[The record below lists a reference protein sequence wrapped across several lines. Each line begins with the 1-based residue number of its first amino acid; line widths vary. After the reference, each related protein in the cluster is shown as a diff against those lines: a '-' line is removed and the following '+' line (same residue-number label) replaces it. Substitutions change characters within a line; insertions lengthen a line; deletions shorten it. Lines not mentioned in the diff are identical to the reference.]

1 MQGPL
6 REQARSHRGAAGLV
20 GWCGGQSSMNLS
32 GPFIKRPVAT
42 MLLSLAIML
51 LGGVSFGLLPV
62 SPLPQMDFPVIVV
75 QASLPGASPEV
86 MASTVATPLER
97 SFGSIAGVNTMSS
110 RSSQGSTRVILQFDL
125 DRDINGAAREVQAAI
140 NASRTLLPSGMR
152 SMPTYK
158 KVNPSQAP
166 IMVLSLTSDVLEK
179 GQLYD
184 LASTILSQSLS
195 QVQGV
200 GEVQIGG
207 SSLPA
212 VRIELEPQSLNQYGV
227 ALDDVRNTIA
237 NANVRRPKGSV
248 EDDQRLWQVQA
259 NDQLEKAKDYESLII
274 HYNGGAALRLKD
286 VAKVSDGVEDRYNS
300 GFFND
305 DAAVLLVINR
315 QAGAN
320 IIETVNEIKAQL
332 PALQA
337 VLPASV
343 KLNLAMDRSPVI
355 KATLHEA
362 EMTLLI
368 AVALVILV
376 VFLFLGNFRA
386 SLIPTLAVPVSL
398 VGTFAVMYLY
408 GFSLNNLS
416 LMALIL
422 ATGLVVDDAIVV
434 LENISRHI
442 DEGVRPMRAA
452 YLGAQEV
459 GFTLLSMNVSLVA
472 VFLSILFMGG
482 IIESLFREFS
492 ITLAAAIVVSLVV
505 SLTLTPMLCARW
517 LKPHTPGQENRLQRW
532 SRRAND
538 WMVGKYA
545 TSLDWV
551 LRHKRLTLLSL
562 FVTIGVNIAL
572 YVVVPKTFMPQQ
584 DTGQLIGFV
593 RGDDG
598 LSFSVMQ
605 PKMEIFRRAVLKD
618 EAVESVAGFIGGNNG
633 TNNAFMLVRL
643 KPIKE
648 RSISAQKVIERLRKE
663 MPKVPGAQL
672 MLMADQD
679 LQFGGGRE
687 QTTSQYSYILQS
699 GDLGALREWY
709 PKVVTALKAL
719 PELTA
724 IDAREGRGARQ
735 VTLIVDRDQAKRLG
749 VDMDMVT
756 AVLNNAYSQRQIS
769 TIYDSLNQYQVV
781 MEVNPKYAQDPITLK
796 QVQVITA
803 DGARI
808 PLSTIAHYENSLE
821 NDRVS
826 HEGQFAS
833 ESIAFDMAEGVTVE
847 QGGAAIERAIAK
859 VGLPEDVI
867 AKMAGT
873 ADAFAA
879 TQKSQPWMILGA
891 LVAVYLVLGVL
902 YESYIHPLT
911 ILSTLPSA
919 GVGALLSIYALGGE
933 FSLISLLGLFLLIGV
948 VKKNAILMI
957 DLALQL
963 ERSQGMAPLE
973 SIRSACLQRLRPIL
987 MTTLAAILGALPL
1000 LMSRAE
1006 GAEMRQPLGLTII
1019 GGLIFSQVLTLYT
1032 TPVVYL
1038 YLDRLR
1044 HRFNKWRG
1052 VRTDAALETPL

>member
-1 MQGPL
+1 
-6 REQARSHRGAAGLV
+6 
-20 GWCGGQSSMNLS
+20 MNLS

-97 SFGSIAGVNTMSS
+97 SFGTIAGVNTMSS

-125 DRDINGAAREVQAAI
+125 DHDINGAAREVQAAI
-140 NASRTLLPSGMR
+140 NASRNLLPSGMR

-212 VRIELEPQSLNQYGV
+212 VRIELEPQALNQYGV

-248 EDDQRLWQVQA
+248 EDGERLWQVQA

-368 AVALVILV
+368 AVTLVILV

-442 DEGVRPMRAA
+442 DEGVPPMKAA

-492 ITLAAAIVVSLVV
+492 ITLAASIVVSLVV

-532 SRRAND
+532 SQRANE

-551 LRHKRLTLLSL
+551 LRHRRLTLLSL

-572 YVVVPKTFMPQQ
+572 YVVVPKTFLPQQ

-605 PKMEIFRRAVLKD
+605 PKMETFRRAVLKD
-618 EAVESVAGFIGGNNG
+618 DAVESVAGFIGGSNG

-648 RSISAQKVIERLRKE
+648 RNISAQKVIERLRKE

-687 QTTSQYSYILQS
+687 QTSSQYSYILQS

-724 IDAREGRGARQ
+724 IDAREGRGAQQ

-756 AVLNNAYSQRQIS
+756 SVLNNAYSQRQIS

-808 PLSTIAHYENSLE
+808 PLSTIAHYERSLE

-833 ESIAFDMAEGVTVE
+833 ESLSFDMAEGVTVE
-847 QGGAAIERAIAK
+847 QGAAAIERAIATL
-859 VGLPEDVI
+859 GLPEDVI

-891 LVAVYLVLGVL
+891 LLAVYLVLGVL

-963 ERSQGMAPLE
+963 ERHQGLAPLE

-987 MTTLAAILGALPL
+987 MTTLAAILGAVPL
-1000 LMSRAE
+1000 LLSRAE

-1038 YLDRLR
+1038 YLDKLR

>member
-1 MQGPL
+1 
-6 REQARSHRGAAGLV
+6 
-20 GWCGGQSSMNLS
+20 MNLS
-32 GPFIKRPVAT
+32 GPFIRRPVAT

-62 SPLPQMDFPVIVV
+62 APLPNMDFPVIVV
-75 QASLPGASPEV
+75 SASLPGASPEI
-86 MASTVATPLER
+86 MASSVATPLER
-97 SFGSIAGVNTMSS
+97 SLGSIAGVNTMSS

-140 NASRTLLPSGMR
+140 NASRNLLPSGMR

-166 IMVLSLTSDVLEK
+166 IMVLSLTSDVLQK

-195 QVQGV
+195 QVTGV

-212 VRIELEPQSLNQYGV
+212 VRIELEPQLLDQYGV
-227 ALDDVRNTIA
+227 SLDDVRTTITG
-237 NANVRRPKGSV
+237 ANVRRPKGSV
-248 EDDQRLWQVQA
+248 ENAQYNWQVQA
-259 NDQLEKAKDYESLII
+259 NDQLEKAADYRSLII
-274 HYNGGAALRLKD
+274 RYQDGAALRLKD
-286 VAKVSDGVEDRYNS
+286 VAKVSDAVENRYNS

-305 DAAVLLVINR
+305 REAVLLVINR

-320 IIETVNEIKAQL
+320 IIETVAQIKAQL

-343 KLNLAMDRSPVI
+343 KLELALDRSPVI

-368 AVALVILV
+368 AVALVIMV
-376 VFLFLGNFRA
+376 VYLFLGNFRA

-398 VGTFAVMYLY
+398 VGTFAFMYLY

-442 DEGVRPMRAA
+442 DNGMPPMEAS
-452 YLGAQEV
+452 YLGAKEV
-459 GFTLLSMNVSLVA
+459 GFTLMAMNISLVA
-472 VFLSILFMGG
+472 VFISILFMGG
-482 IIESLFREFS
+482 LVESLFREFS
-492 ITLAAAIVVSLVV
+492 ITLSASIIVSLVV

-517 LKPHTPGQENRLQRW
+517 LKPHVPGSENRLQRW
-532 SRRAND
+532 SNRVND
-538 WMVGKYA
+538 RMVAGYDR
-545 TSLDWV
+545 SLGWV
-551 LRHKRLTLLSL
+551 MRHWRLTLLSL
-562 FVTIGVNIAL
+562 LVTVVVNVAL
-572 YVVVPKTFMPQQ
+572 YVVVPKTFLPTQ
-584 DTGQLIGFV
+584 DTGQLVGFV

-605 PKMEIFRRAVLKD
+605 PKMEIFRRAILAD
-618 EAVESVAGFIGGNNG
+618 PAVDTVAGFIGGTNG

-643 KPIKE
+643 KPIEE
-648 RSISAQKVIERLRKE
+648 RKLSAEQVVERLRKE
-663 MPKVPGAQL
+663 MPKVPGGRVFL
-672 MLMADQD
+672 TPDQD
-679 LQFGGGRE
+679 LQLGGGRE
-687 QTTSQYSYILQS
+687 QTTSAYQYILQS
-699 GDLGALREWY
+699 GDLAALRLWY
-709 PKVVTALKAL
+709 PKVVAALKAL

-724 IDAREGRGARQ
+724 IDAREGRGAQQ
-735 VTLIVDRDQAKRLG
+735 VTLQVNRDTAKRLG
-749 VDMDMVT
+749 IDMDMVT
-756 AVLNNAYSQRQIS
+756 AVLNNAYSQRQVS
-769 TIYDSLNQYQVV
+769 TIYDSLNQYKVV
-781 MEVNPKYAQDPITLK
+781 MEVNPKFAQDPVTLE
-796 QVQVITA
+796 QVQVITK
-803 DGARI
+803 DGNRV
-808 PLSTIAHYENSLE
+808 PLSSIAHYERTLADDS
-821 NDRVS
+821 VS
-826 HEGQFAS
+826 HDGQFAS
-833 ESIAFDMAEGVTVE
+833 ENISFDVAEGVSIDQATI
-847 QGGAAIERAIAK
+847 AIERAVAE
-859 VGLPEDVI
+859 VGLPSEVI

-891 LVAVYLVLGVL
+891 LLAVYLVLGVL

-919 GVGALLSIYALGGE
+919 GVGALLSIYAIGSQ

-948 VKKNAILMI
+948 VKKNAIMMI

-963 ERSQGMAPLE
+963 ERDSGMSPEE
-973 SIRSACLQRLRPIL
+973 SIRVACLQRLRPIL
-987 MTTLAAILGALPL
+987 MTTMAAILGALPL
-1000 LMSRAE
+1000 LLSSAA
-1006 GAEMRQPLGLTII
+1006 GAEMRRPLGLTII

>member
-1 MQGPL
+1 
-6 REQARSHRGAAGLV
+6 
-20 GWCGGQSSMNLS
+20 MNLS

-42 MLLSLAIML
+42 MLLSFAIML
-51 LGGVSFGLLPV
+51 LGGVCFGLLPV

-75 QASLPGASPEV
+75 QANLPGASPEV

-97 SFGSIAGVNTMSS
+97 SFGAIAGVNTMSS

-140 NASRTLLPSGMR
+140 NASRNLLPSGMR

-166 IMVLSLTSDVLEK
+166 VMVLSLTSDVLEK

-195 QVQGV
+195 QVSGV

-212 VRIELEPQSLNQYGV
+212 VRVELEPQLLNQYGV
-227 ALDDVRNTIA
+227 ALDDVRKAIA
-237 NANVRRPKGSV
+237 NSNVRRPKGSV
-248 EDDQRLWQVQA
+248 EDDRRMWQVQA
-259 NDQLEKAKDYESLII
+259 NDQLEKAKDYETLII
-274 HYNGGAALRLKD
+274 RYQDGSVLRLKD
-286 VAKVSDGVEDRYNS
+286 VAKVTDSVEDRYNS
-300 GFFND
+300 GFFNN

-368 AVALVILV
+368 AVALVVLV
-376 VFLFLGNFRA
+376 VFLFLGNVRA

-442 DEGVRPMRAA
+442 DEGVPPMKAA
-452 YLGAQEV
+452 YRGAKEV
-459 GFTLLSMNVSLVA
+459 GFTLLSMNASLVA

-492 ITLAAAIVVSLVV
+492 ITLAAAIVVSLLV
-505 SLTLTPMLCARW
+505 SLTLTPMLCSRW
-517 LKPHTPGQENRLQRW
+517 LKPHVSGQENRLQRE
-532 SRRAND
+532 SRRLND
-538 WMVGKYA
+538 WMVRGYA

-551 LRHKRLTLLSL
+551 LRHRRLTLLSL
-562 FVTIGVNIAL
+562 LVTIGVNVAL

-598 LSFSVMQ
+598 LSFNVMQ
-605 PKMEIFRRAVLKD
+605 PKMEIFRRAVLKED
-618 EAVESVAGFIGGNNG
+618 AVQSVAGFIGGNNG

-699 GDLGALREWY
+699 ADLASLRQWY
-709 PKVVTALKAL
+709 PKLVAAFRTL

-724 IDAREGRGARQ
+724 IDARDGGGAQQ
-735 VTLIVDRDQAKRLG
+735 VTLVVDRDQAKRLG
-749 VDMDMVT
+749 IDMNMVT

-781 MEVNPKYAQDPITLK
+781 MEVNPKYARDPNTLE

-803 DGARI
+803 DGARV
-808 PLSTIAHYENSLE
+808 PLSAIAHYENSLE
-821 NDRVS
+821 DDRVS

-833 ESIAFDMAEGVTVE
+833 ESISFDMAEGVTVE
-847 QGGAAIERAIAK
+847 QGTAAIERAIARL
-859 VGLPEDVI
+859 GMPEDVI
-867 AKMAGT
+867 VKVAGT

-879 TQKSQPWMILGA
+879 TQKSQPFMILGA
-891 LVAVYLVLGVL
+891 LLAVYLVLGVL

-919 GVGALLSIYALGGE
+919 GVGALLSIYVLGGE

-963 ERSQGMAPLE
+963 ERGGQAPLE
-973 SIRSACLQRLRPIL
+973 SIRSACLLRLRPIL
-987 MTTLAAILGALPL
+987 MTTLAAILGAVPL
-1000 LMSRAE
+1000 LIGGAE
-1006 GAEMRQPLGLTII
+1006 GSEMRQPLGLTII
-1019 GGLIFSQVLTLYT
+1019 GGLVFSQVLTLYT

-1038 YLDRLR
+1038 YLDKLR
-1044 HRFNKWRG
+1044 HRFNRWRG

>member
-1 MQGPL
+1 
-6 REQARSHRGAAGLV
+6 
-20 GWCGGQSSMNLS
+20 MNLS

-97 SFGSIAGVNTMSS
+97 SFGAIAGVNTMSS

-140 NASRTLLPSGMR
+140 NASRNLLPSGMR

-212 VRIELEPQSLNQYGV
+212 VRIELEPQALNQYGV
-227 ALDDVRNTIA
+227 ALDDVRKTIA
-237 NANVRRPKGSV
+237 DANVRRPKGSV
-248 EDDQRLWQVQA
+248 EDDQRLWQIQA

-274 HYNGGAALRLKD
+274 HYADGAALRLKD

-442 DEGVRPMRAA
+442 DEGVKPMKAA

-532 SRRAND
+532 SRRTND

-545 TSLDWV
+545 SSLDWV
-551 LRHKRLTLLSL
+551 LRHRRLTLLSL
-562 FVTIGVNIAL
+562 LITVGVNVAL

-598 LSFSVMQ
+598 LSFNVMQ

-618 EAVESVAGFIGGNNG
+618 EAVESVAGFIGGTNG

-648 RSISAQKVIERLRKE
+648 RNLSAQKVIERMRKE

-687 QTTSQYSYILQS
+687 QTSSQYSYILQS
-699 GDLGALREWY
+699 GDLAELRKWY
-709 PKVVTALKAL
+709 PKVVAALRAL

-724 IDAREGRGARQ
+724 IDAREGAGAQQ

-756 AVLNNAYSQRQIS
+756 SVLNNAYSQRQIS

-803 DGARI
+803 DGARV
-808 PLSTIAHYENSLE
+808 PLSTFAHYENSLE
-821 NDRVS
+821 DDRVS

-833 ESIAFDMAEGVTVE
+833 EDISFDMAEGVTVE
-847 QGGAAIERAIAK
+847 QGSAAIERAIAK
-859 VGLPEDVI
+859 VGLPEGVI

-879 TQKSQPWMILGA
+879 TQKSQPFMILGA
-891 LVAVYLVLGVL
+891 LLAVYLVLGVL

-963 ERSQGMAPLE
+963 ERHQGLTPLE

-1000 LMSRAE
+1000 LLSRAE

-1038 YLDRLR
+1038 YLDKLR

>member
-1 MQGPL
+1 
-6 REQARSHRGAAGLV
+6 
-20 GWCGGQSSMNLS
+20 MNLS
-32 GPFIKRPVAT
+32 APFISRPVAT
-42 MLLSLAIML
+42 VLLSLAIML
-51 LGGVSFGLLPV
+51 LGAVSFRLLPV
-62 SPLPQMDFPVIVV
+62 APLPNMDFPVIVV
-75 QASLPGASPEV
+75 SASLPGASPEI
-86 MASTVATPLER
+86 MASSVATPLER
-97 SFGSIAGVNTMSS
+97 SLGSIAGINTMSS
-110 RSSQGSTRVILQFDL
+110 SSSQGTTRVILQFDL

-140 NASRTLLPSGMR
+140 NASRNLLPSGMR

-166 IMVLSLTSDVLEK
+166 IMVLTLTSDVLEK

-195 QVQGV
+195 QVTGV

-212 VRIELEPQSLNQYGV
+212 VRIELEPNMLDQYGV
-227 ALDDVRNTIA
+227 SLDEVRTTITGS
-237 NANVRRPKGSV
+237 NVRRPKGFV
-248 EDDQRLWQVQA
+248 EDSQHNWQVQA
-259 NDQLEKAKDYESLII
+259 NDQLEKAKDYAPLII
-274 HYNGGAALRLKD
+274 RYQDGAALRLKD
-286 VAKVSDGVEDRYNS
+286 VAKVSDAVENRYNS

-305 DAAVLLVINR
+305 QLAVLLVINR

-320 IIETVNEIKAQL
+320 IIETVAQIKEQL

-343 KLNLAMDRSPVI
+343 KLNIAMDRSPVI

-368 AVALVILV
+368 AVVLVILV
-376 VFLFLGNFRA
+376 VFLFLGSLRA

-398 VGTFAVMYLY
+398 VGTFAIMYLC

-442 DEGVRPMRAA
+442 DEGVPPMKAA
-452 YLGAQEV
+452 YLGSKEV

-472 VFLSILFMGG
+472 VFISILFMGG
-482 IIESLFREFS
+482 LVESLFREFS
-492 ITLAAAIVVSLVV
+492 ITLSVAIIVSLLV

-517 LKPHTPGQENRLQRW
+517 LKPQEQEKSAFQRW
-532 SRRAND
+532 SQRVND
-538 WMVGKYA
+538 RMVVGYDR
-545 TSLDWV
+545 SLGWV
-551 LRHKRLTLLSL
+551 LRHPRLTLLSL
-562 FVTIGVNIAL
+562 LITIVVNVAL
-572 YVVVPKTFMPQQ
+572 YVVVPKTFLPQQ
-584 DTGQLIGFV
+584 DTGQLMGFI

-598 LSFSVMQ
+598 LSFTVMQ
-605 PKMEIFRRAVLKD
+605 PKMEIFRRAVLAD
-618 EAVESVAGFIGGNNG
+618 PAVQSVAGFIGGSGG
-633 TNNAFMLVRL
+633 TNNAFMIVRL
-643 KPIKE
+643 KPVSE
-648 RSISAQKVIERLRKE
+648 RKLSATQVVERLRKNL
-663 MPKVPGAQL
+663 PHVPGGRLFLAP
-672 MLMADQD
+672 DQD
-679 LQFGGGRE
+679 LQLGGGRE
-687 QTTSQYSYILQS
+687 QASSQYQYILQS
-699 GDLGALREWY
+699 GDLPSLREWY
-709 PKVVTALKAL
+709 PKVVAALKAL

-724 IDAREGRGARQ
+724 IDAREGRGAQQ
-735 VTLIVDRDQAKRLG
+735 VTLVVNRDAAKRLG
-749 VDMDMVT
+749 IDMNMVT
-756 AVLNNAYSQRQIS
+756 TVLNNAYSQRQVS
-769 TIYDSLNQYQVV
+769 TIYDTLNQYQVV
-781 MEVNPKYAQDPITLK
+781 MEVNPRYAQDPVTLQ

-803 DGARI
+803 DGQRV
-808 PLSTIAHYENSLE
+808 PLSSIAHYERSLA

-833 ESIAFDMAEGVTVE
+833 ESISFDLAEGVSLDTATV
-847 QGGAAIERAIAK
+847 AIERAIAR
-859 VGLPEDVI
+859 VGLPSEVI
-867 AKMAGT
+867 SKMAGA

-879 TQKSQPWMILGA
+879 TQKGQPLMILGA
-891 LVAVYLVLGVL
+891 LLAVYLVLGIL

-919 GVGALLSIYALGGE
+919 GVGALLSIYVLGGE

-948 VKKNAILMI
+948 VKKNAIMMI
-957 DLALQL
+957 DLALHL
-963 ERSQGMAPLE
+963 ERESGMTPQE

-987 MTTLAAILGALPL
+987 MTTIAAILGALPL
-1000 LMSRAE
+1000 LLSNAE
-1006 GAEMRQPLGLTII
+1006 GAEMRRPLGLTII
-1019 GGLIFSQVLTLYT
+1019 GGLVFSQILTLYT

-1044 HRFNKWRG
+1044 HRFNRWRG

>member
-1 MQGPL
+1 
-6 REQARSHRGAAGLV
+6 
-20 GWCGGQSSMNLS
+20 MNLS

-97 SFGSIAGVNTMSS
+97 SFGAIAGVNTMSS

-140 NASRTLLPSGMR
+140 NASRNLLPSGMR

-212 VRIELEPQSLNQYGV
+212 VRIELEPQALNQYGV

-248 EDDQRLWQVQA
+248 EDGQRLWQVQA

-442 DEGVRPMRAA
+442 DEGVPPMKAA

-492 ITLAAAIVVSLVV
+492 ITLAASIVVSLVV

-532 SRRAND
+532 SQCANE

-551 LRHKRLTLLSL
+551 LRHRRLTLLSL
-562 FVTIGVNIAL
+562 IVTVGVNIAL
-572 YVVVPKTFMPQQ
+572 YVVVPKTFLPQQ

-618 EAVESVAGFIGGNNG
+618 EAVESVAGFIGGTNG

-648 RSISAQKVIERLRKE
+648 RALSAQKVIERLRKE

-687 QTTSQYSYILQS
+687 QTSSQYSYILQS
-699 GDLGALREWY
+699 ADLGELRQWY

-724 IDAREGRGARQ
+724 IDAREGRGAQQ

-821 NDRVS
+821 DDRVS

-833 ESIAFDMAEGVTVE
+833 ESISFDMAEGVTVE
-847 QGGAAIERAIAK
+847 QGSAAIERAIAK
-859 VGLPEDVI
+859 LGMPEDVI
-867 AKMAGT
+867 VKMAGT

-963 ERSQGMAPLE
+963 ERQKGLEPLE

-1000 LMSRAE
+1000 LLSRAE

-1038 YLDRLR
+1038 YLDKLR

>member
-1 MQGPL
+1 
-6 REQARSHRGAAGLV
+6 
-20 GWCGGQSSMNLS
+20 MNLS
-32 GPFIKRPVAT
+32 GPFIRRPVAT

-62 SPLPQMDFPVIVV
+62 SPLPQIDFPVIVV
-75 QASLPGASPEV
+75 SASLPGASPEV

-110 RSSQGSTRVILQFDL
+110 RSSQGSTRVILQFDQ

-140 NASRTLLPSGMR
+140 NASRNLLPSGMK

-166 IMVLSLTSDVLEK
+166 IMVLALTSEVLSK
-179 GQLYD
+179 GELYD

-195 QVQGV
+195 QVPGV

-212 VRIELEPQSLNQYGV
+212 VRIELEPQLLNQYGV
-227 ALDDVRNTIA
+227 SLDEVRSTIA
-237 NANVRRPKGSV
+237 SANVRRPKGAVSDG
-248 EDDQRLWQVQA
+248 ERNWQIQA

-274 HYNGGAALRLKD
+274 RYQDGAALRLNH
-286 VAKVSDGVEDRYNS
+286 VAKVQDSVEDRYNS
-300 GFFND
+300 GFFNN
-305 DAAVLLVINR
+305 DAAVLLVVNR

-320 IIETVNEIKAQL
+320 IIETVNAIKAQL

-337 VLPASV
+337 VLPANV
-343 KLNLAMDRSPVI
+343 KLEVAMDRSPVI

-368 AVALVILV
+368 AVVLVIIV

-398 VGTFAVMYLY
+398 IGTFAIMYLY

-442 DEGVRPMRAA
+442 DAGIAPMKAA
-452 YLGAQEV
+452 MLGAKEV

-482 IIESLFREFS
+482 IVESLFREFS
-492 ITLAAAIVVSLVV
+492 ITLAASIVVSLVV

-517 LKPHTPGQENRLQRW
+517 LKPHVPGSENAMQRW
-532 SRRAND
+532 SIRLNER
-538 WMVGKYA
+538 MMRGYA
-545 TSLDWV
+545 RSLDWV
-551 LRHKRLTLLSL
+551 LRHKRLTLFSL
-562 FVTIGVNIAL
+562 LVTIGVNVAL
-572 YVVVPKTFMPQQ
+572 YVIVPKTFMPQQ

-605 PKMEIFRRAVLKD
+605 PKMEIFRKAVLAD
-618 EAVESVAGFIGGNNG
+618 PAVESVAGFIGGNGG
-633 TNNAFMLVRL
+633 TNNALMIVRL
-643 KPIKE
+643 KPVSE
-648 RSISAQKVIERLRKE
+648 RKISAQKVIERMRNTL
-663 MPKVPGAQL
+663 PKVPGGRL

-687 QTTSQYSYILQS
+687 QTSSQYSYILQS
-699 GDLGALREWY
+699 GDLNELRTWY
-709 PKVVTALKAL
+709 PKVVAALKAL

-724 IDAREGRGARQ
+724 IDAREGRGAQQ
-735 VTLIVDRDQAKRLG
+735 VTLVVDRDQAKRLG
-749 VDMDMVT
+749 IDMNMVT

-781 MEVNPKYAQDPITLK
+781 MEVNPKYAQDPETLN

-803 DGARI
+803 DGQRV
-808 PLSTIAHYENSLE
+808 PLSTIAHYENSLQD
-821 NDRVS
+821 DRVE

-833 ESIAFDMAEGVTVE
+833 ETISFDMAPGVSLE
-847 QGGAAIERAIAK
+847 QGTAAIERAIAK
-859 VGLPEDVI
+859 LGLPEDVI

-873 ADAFAA
+873 GDAFAA
-879 TQKSQPWMILGA
+879 TQKSQPFMILGA
-891 LVAVYLVLGVL
+891 LVAVYLVLGIL

-919 GVGALLSIYALGGE
+919 GVGALLSIYLTGGE

-963 ERSQGMAPLE
+963 ERHGGLSPEQ

-987 MTTLAAILGALPL
+987 MTTLAAILGAVPL
-1000 LMSRAE
+1000 LLSTAE

-1019 GGLIFSQVLTLYT
+1019 GGLIFSQILTLYT

-1038 YLDRLR
+1038 YLDRAR

-1052 VRTDAALETPL
+1052 VRTDAALETAL

>member
-1 MQGPL
+1 
-6 REQARSHRGAAGLV
+6 
-20 GWCGGQSSMNLS
+20 MNLS

-97 SFGSIAGVNTMSS
+97 SFGAIAGVNTMSS

-140 NASRTLLPSGMR
+140 NASRNLLPSGMR

-212 VRIELEPQSLNQYGV
+212 VRIELEPQALNQYGV

-248 EDDQRLWQVQA
+248 EDGERLWQVQA

-368 AVALVILV
+368 AVTLVILV

-442 DEGVRPMRAA
+442 DEGVPPMKAA

-492 ITLAAAIVVSLVV
+492 ITLAASIVVSLVV

-532 SRRAND
+532 SQRANE

-551 LRHKRLTLLSL
+551 LRHRRLTLLSL
-562 FVTIGVNIAL
+562 LVTIGVNIAL
-572 YVVVPKTFMPQQ
+572 YVVVPKTFLPQQ

-598 LSFSVMQ
+598 LSFNVMQ
-605 PKMEIFRRAVLKD
+605 PKMETFRRAVLKD
-618 EAVESVAGFIGGNNG
+618 DAVESVAGFIGGTNG
-633 TNNAFMLVRL
+633 TNNAVMIVRL

-687 QTTSQYSYILQS
+687 QTSSQYSYILQS

-749 VDMDMVT
+749 VDMSMVT

-781 MEVNPKYAQDPITLK
+781 MEVDPKYAQDPVTLK

-821 NDRVS
+821 DDRVS

-833 ESIAFDMAEGVTVE
+833 ESLSFDMAEGVTVE
-847 QGGAAIERAIAK
+847 QGTAAIERAIAK

-963 ERSQGMAPLE
+963 ERHQGLAPLE

-987 MTTLAAILGALPL
+987 MTTLAAILGAVPL
-1000 LMSRAE
+1000 LLSRAE

-1038 YLDRLR
+1038 YLDKLR

>member
-1 MQGPL
+1 
-6 REQARSHRGAAGLV
+6 
-20 GWCGGQSSMNLS
+20 MNLS

-62 SPLPQMDFPVIVV
+62 APLPQMDFPVIVV
-75 QASLPGASPEV
+75 QASLAGASPEV

-110 RSSQGSTRVILQFDL
+110 RSSQGSTRVILQFDM

-140 NASRTLLPSGMR
+140 NASRNLLPSGMR

-212 VRIELEPQSLNQYGV
+212 VRIELEPQALNQYGV

-274 HYNGGAALRLKD
+274 HYNNGAALRLKD

-300 GFFND
+300 GFFNN

-376 VFLFLGNFRA
+376 VYLFLGNFRA

-442 DEGVRPMRAA
+442 DEGVPPMKAA

-492 ITLAAAIVVSLVV
+492 ITLAASIVVSLIV

-532 SRRAND
+532 SQRVNEWLVA
-538 WMVGKYA
+538 KYA

-551 LRHKRLTLLSL
+551 LRHRRLTLLSL
-562 FVTIGVNIAL
+562 LITVGVNVAL

-605 PKMEIFRRAVLKD
+605 PKMETFRRAVLKD
-618 EAVESVAGFIGGNNG
+618 DAVQSVAGFIGGTNG

-648 RSISAQKVIERLRKE
+648 RNISAQKVIERLRKE
-663 MPKVPGAQL
+663 MPKVAGAQL

-687 QTTSQYSYILQS
+687 QTTSQYSYIIQS
-699 GDLGALREWY
+699 ADLGSLREWY
-709 PKVVTALKAL
+709 PKVVTALRGL
-719 PELTA
+719 PQLTA
-724 IDAREGRGARQ
+724 IDAREGRGAQQ

-756 AVLNNAYSQRQIS
+756 AVLNNAYAQRQIS

-781 MEVNPKYAQDPITLK
+781 MEVNPIYAQDPITLK
-796 QVQVITA
+796 QVQVITST
-803 DGARI
+803 GARI

-821 NDRVS
+821 DDRVS

-833 ESIAFDMAEGVTVE
+833 ESISFDMAEGVTVE
-847 QGGAAIERAIAK
+847 QGTAAIERAIAK
-859 VGLPEDVI
+859 LGMPEDVI
-867 AKMAGT
+867 VKMAGT

-879 TQKSQPWMILGA
+879 TQKTQPFMILGA

-963 ERSQGMAPLE
+963 ERHQGMSPLD

-1000 LMSRAE
+1000 LLSRAE

-1038 YLDRLR
+1038 YLDKLR
-1044 HRFNKWRG
+1044 HGFNKWRG

>member
-1 MQGPL
+1 
-6 REQARSHRGAAGLV
+6 
-20 GWCGGQSSMNLS
+20 MNLS

-97 SFGSIAGVNTMSS
+97 SFGAIAGVNTMSS

-140 NASRTLLPSGMR
+140 NASRNLLPSGMR

-212 VRIELEPQSLNQYGV
+212 VRIELEPQALNQYGV

-274 HYNGGAALRLKD
+274 HYADGAALRLKD

-300 GFFND
+300 GFFNND
-305 DAAVLLVINR
+305 SAVLLVINR

-442 DEGVRPMRAA
+442 DAGVRPMKAA

-459 GFTLLSMNVSLVA
+459 GFTLLSMNASLVA

-492 ITLAAAIVVSLVV
+492 ITLAASILVSLVV

-532 SRRAND
+532 SQRANE

-551 LRHKRLTLLSL
+551 LRHRRLTLFSL

-572 YVVVPKTFMPQQ
+572 YIVVPKVFLPQQ

-605 PKMEIFRRAVLKD
+605 PKMEAFRRAVLKD
-618 EAVESVAGFIGGNNG
+618 DAVESVAGFIGGSNG

-648 RSISAQKVIERLRKE
+648 RNLSAQKVIERLRKE
-663 MPKVPGAQL
+663 MPKVAGAQL

-687 QTTSQYSYILQS
+687 QTSSQYSYILQS

-724 IDAREGRGARQ
+724 IDAREGRGAQQ

-756 AVLNNAYSQRQIS
+756 AVLNNAYAQRQIS

-808 PLSTIAHYENSLE
+808 PLSTIAHYENSLAD
-821 NDRVS
+821 DRVS

-847 QGGAAIERAIAK
+847 QGSAAIERAIAS
-859 VGLPEDVI
+859 VGLPEEVI

-963 ERSQGMAPLE
+963 ERHQGMAPLE
-973 SIRSACLQRLRPIL
+973 SIRNACLQRLRPIL

-1000 LMSRAE
+1000 LLSRAE

-1038 YLDRLR
+1038 YLDKLR
-1044 HRFNKWRG
+1044 HRFNHWRG
-1052 VRTDAALETPL
+1052 VRTDVALETPL

>member
-1 MQGPL
+1 
-6 REQARSHRGAAGLV
+6 
-20 GWCGGQSSMNLS
+20 MNLS

-97 SFGSIAGVNTMSS
+97 SFGAIAGVNTMSS

-140 NASRTLLPSGMR
+140 NASRNLLPSGMR

-212 VRIELEPQSLNQYGV
+212 VRIELEPQALNQYGV

-248 EDDQRLWQVQA
+248 EDGERLWQVQA

-274 HYNGGAALRLKD
+274 HYADGAALRLKD

-300 GFFND
+300 GFFNN

-376 VFLFLGNFRA
+376 VYLFLGNFRA

-442 DEGVRPMRAA
+442 DQGVPPMKAA
-452 YLGAQEV
+452 YLGAEEV

-482 IIESLFREFS
+482 IVESLFREFS
-492 ITLAAAIVVSLVV
+492 ITLAASIIVSLVV

-517 LKPHTPGQENRLQRW
+517 LKPHSPGQENRLQRW
-532 SRRAND
+532 SQRTND

-551 LRHKRLTLLSL
+551 LRHRRLTLLSL
-562 FVTIGVNIAL
+562 IVTIGVNIAL

-598 LSFSVMQ
+598 LSFTVMQ
-605 PKMEIFRRAVLKD
+605 PKMEIFRREVLKNP
-618 EAVESVAGFIGGNNG
+618 AVESVAGFIGGNNG

-648 RSISAQKVIERLRKE
+648 RGVNAQKVIEQLRKE

-699 GDLGALREWY
+699 GDLSLLRAWY

-724 IDAREGRGARQ
+724 IDAREGSGAQQ

-749 VDMDMVT
+749 VDMNMVT
-756 AVLNNAYSQRQIS
+756 SVLNNAYSQRQIS

-781 MEVNPKYAQDPITLK
+781 MEVNPKYAQDPITLN
-796 QVQVITA
+796 QVKVITA

-808 PLSTIAHYENSLE
+808 PLSTIAHYENSLAE
-821 NDRVS
+821 DRVS

-833 ESIAFDMAEGVTVE
+833 EDISFDMAEGVTVE
-847 QGGAAIERAIAK
+847 QGTAAIERAIAR
-859 VGLPEDVI
+859 VGLPEGVI
-867 AKMAGT
+867 AKMSGT

-919 GVGALLSIYALGGE
+919 GVGALLSIYVLGGE

-963 ERSQGMAPLE
+963 ERHQGLAPLE

-1000 LMSRAE
+1000 LLGRAE

-1038 YLDRLR
+1038 YLDKLR
-1044 HRFNKWRG
+1044 HRFNHWRG

>member
-1 MQGPL
+1 
-6 REQARSHRGAAGLV
+6 
-20 GWCGGQSSMNLS
+20 MNLS

-62 SPLPQMDFPVIVV
+62 SPLPQIDFPVIVV
-75 QASLPGASPEV
+75 SASLPGASPEV
-86 MASTVATPLER
+86 MASSVATPLER
-97 SFGSIAGVNTMSS
+97 SFGAISGVNTMSS
-110 RSSQGSTRVILQFDL
+110 RSSQGSTRVILQFDQN
-125 DRDINGAAREVQAAI
+125 RDINGAAREVQAAI
-140 NASRTLLPSGMR
+140 NASRNLLPSGMR

-166 IMVLSLTSDVLEK
+166 IMVLSLTSDVLAK
-179 GQLYD
+179 GELYD

-195 QVQGV
+195 QVPGV

-212 VRIELEPQSLNQYGV
+212 VRIELEPQLLNQYGV
-227 ALDDVRNTIA
+227 ALDDVRDTIA
-237 NANVRRPKGSV
+237 NANVRRPKGAVS
-248 EDDQRLWQVQA
+248 DDERNWQIQA
-259 NDQLEKAKDYESLII
+259 NDQLEKAKDYEPLII
-274 HYNGGAALRLKD
+274 RYQDGAALRLSN
-286 VAKVSDGVEDRYNS
+286 VAKVTDSVEDRYNS
-300 GFFND
+300 GFFNN

-320 IIETVNEIKAQL
+320 IIETVNTIKAQL
-332 PALQA
+332 PALEA

-343 KLNLAMDRSPVI
+343 KLNVAMDRSPVI

-368 AVALVILV
+368 AVALVIVV
-376 VFLFLGNFRA
+376 VFLFLGNWRA

-398 VGTFAVMYLY
+398 VGTFAIMYLY

-442 DEGVRPMRAA
+442 DAGISPLKAA
-452 YLGAQEV
+452 YLGSKEV

-517 LKPHTPGQENRLQRW
+517 LKPHVPGTENAMQRW
-532 SRRAND
+532 SNRIND
-538 WMVGKYA
+538 RMVLGYA
-545 TSLDWV
+545 RSLDWV
-551 LRHKRLTLLSL
+551 LRHKRLTLFSL
-562 FVTIGVNIAL
+562 LLTIGVNVAL

-605 PKMEIFRRAVLKD
+605 PKMEIFRKAVMAD
-618 EAVESVAGFIGGNNG
+618 PAVESVAGFIGGGSG
-633 TNNAFMLVRL
+633 TNNALMLVRL
-643 KPIKE
+643 KPITE
-648 RSISAQKVIERLRKE
+648 RKISAQKVIERLRDN
-663 MPKVPGAQL
+663 MPKVPGGRL

-687 QTTSQYSYILQS
+687 QTSSQYSYILQS
-699 GDLGALREWY
+699 GDLDALRKWY
-709 PKVVTALKAL
+709 PKVVAAFKSL
-719 PELTA
+719 PQLTA
-724 IDAREGRGARQ
+724 IDAREGRGAQQ
-735 VTLIVDRDQAKRLG
+735 VTLVVDRDQAKRLG
-749 VDMDMVT
+749 VDMNMVT
-756 AVLNNAYSQRQIS
+756 TVLNNAYSQRQIS

-781 MEVNPKYAQDPITLK
+781 MEINPKYAQDPQTLD
-796 QVQVITA
+796 QVKIITA

-808 PLSTIAHYENSLE
+808 PLSAIAHYENSLQA
-821 NDRVS
+821 DRVE

-833 ESIAFDMAEGVTVE
+833 QSISFDMAPGVSLE
-847 QGGAAIERAIAK
+847 QGTAAIEREIAK
-859 VGLPEDVI
+859 LGLPEEVI
-867 AKMAGT
+867 VKMAGT
-873 ADAFAA
+873 GDAFAS
-879 TQKSQPWMILGA
+879 TQKNQPFMILGA
-891 LVAVYLVLGVL
+891 LVAVYLVLGIL

-919 GVGALLSIYALGGE
+919 GVGALLSIYLTGGE
-933 FSLISLLGLFLLIGV
+933 FSLISLLGIFLLIGV

-963 ERSQGMAPLE
+963 ERHSGLSPQA

-1000 LMSRAE
+1000 MLSQAE

-1019 GGLIFSQVLTLYT
+1019 GGLVFSQILTLYT

-1038 YLDRLR
+1038 YLDRAR

>member
-1 MQGPL
+1 
-6 REQARSHRGAAGLV
+6 
-20 GWCGGQSSMNLS
+20 MNLS
-32 GPFIKRPVAT
+32 GPFIRRPVAT

-62 SPLPQMDFPVIVV
+62 SPLPQIDFPVIVV
-75 QASLPGASPEV
+75 SASLPGASPEV

-97 SFGSIAGVNTMSS
+97 SFGAIAGVNTMSS
-110 RSSQGSTRVILQFDL
+110 RSSQGSTRVILQFDQ

-140 NASRTLLPSGMR
+140 NASRNLLPSGMR

-166 IMVLSLTSDVLEK
+166 IMVLSLTSDVLSK
-179 GQLYD
+179 GELYD

-195 QVQGV
+195 QVPGV

-212 VRIELEPQSLNQYGV
+212 VRIELEPQLLNQYGV
-227 ALDDVRNTIA
+227 SLDEVRNTIA
-237 NANVRRPKGSV
+237 NANVRRPKGAVSDG
-248 EDDQRLWQVQA
+248 ERNWQIQA
-259 NDQLEKAKDYESLII
+259 NDQLEKAKDYEPLII
-274 HYNGGAALRLKD
+274 RYQDGAALRLSH
-286 VAKVSDGVEDRYNS
+286 VAKVQDSVEDRYNS
-300 GFFND
+300 GFFNN
-305 DAAVLLVINR
+305 DAAVLLVVNR

-320 IIETVNEIKAQL
+320 IIETVNAIKAQL

-368 AVALVILV
+368 AVALVIVV

-398 VGTFAVMYLY
+398 VGTFAIMYLY

-442 DEGVRPMRAA
+442 DAGIAPMKAA
-452 YLGAQEV
+452 YLGAKEV

-492 ITLAAAIVVSLVV
+492 ITLAASIVVSLVV

-517 LKPHTPGQENRLQRW
+517 LKPHVPGTENAMQRW
-532 SRRAND
+532 SNRLNER
-538 WMVGKYA
+538 MVSGYA
-545 TSLDWV
+545 RSLDWV
-551 LRHKRLTLLSL
+551 LRHKRLTLFSL
-562 FVTIGVNIAL
+562 LVTIGVNVAL

-605 PKMEIFRRAVLKD
+605 PKMEIFRKAVLAD
-618 EAVESVAGFIGGNNG
+618 PAVESVAGFIGGNGG
-633 TNNAFMLVRL
+633 TNNAIMIVRL
-643 KPIKE
+643 KPISK
-648 RSISAQKVIERLRKE
+648 RKISAQKVIERLRE
-663 MPKVPGAQL
+663 TLPKVPGGRL

-687 QTTSQYSYILQS
+687 QTSSQYSYILQS
-699 GDLGALREWY
+699 GDLSELRTWY
-709 PKVVTALKAL
+709 PKVVEALKAL

-724 IDAREGRGARQ
+724 IDAREGRGAQQ
-735 VTLIVDRDQAKRLG
+735 VTLVVDRDQAKRLG
-749 VDMDMVT
+749 VDMNMVT

-769 TIYDSLNQYQVV
+769 TIYDSLNQYRVV
-781 MEVNPKYAQDPITLK
+781 MEVNPKYARDPQTLN

-803 DGARI
+803 DGQRI
-808 PLSTIAHYENSLE
+808 PLSTIAHYENSLQD
-821 NDRVS
+821 DRVE

-833 ESIAFDMAEGVTVE
+833 ETIAFDLANGVSLE
-847 QGGAAIERAIAK
+847 QGTAAIERAIAK
-859 VGLPEDVI
+859 LGLPEDVI

-873 ADAFAA
+873 GDAFAA
-879 TQKSQPWMILGA
+879 TQKSQPFMILGA
-891 LVAVYLVLGVL
+891 LVAVYLVLGIL

-919 GVGALLSIYALGGE
+919 GVGALLSIYITGGE

-963 ERSQGMAPLE
+963 ERHSGMNPQE

-987 MTTLAAILGALPL
+987 MTTLAALLGALPL
-1000 LMSRAE
+1000 MLSHAE

-1019 GGLIFSQVLTLYT
+1019 GGLIFSQILTLYT

-1038 YLDRLR
+1038 YLDRAR
-1044 HRFNKWRG
+1044 RRFNQWRG

>member
-1 MQGPL
+1 
-6 REQARSHRGAAGLV
+6 
-20 GWCGGQSSMNLS
+20 MNLS

-97 SFGSIAGVNTMSS
+97 SFGAIAGVNTMSS

-140 NASRTLLPSGMR
+140 NASRNLLPSGMR

-212 VRIELEPQSLNQYGV
+212 VRIELEPQALNQYGV
-227 ALDDVRNTIA
+227 ALDDVRKTIA
-237 NANVRRPKGSV
+237 GANVRRPKGSV
-248 EDDQRLWQVQA
+248 EDDQRLWQIQA

-286 VAKVSDGVEDRYNS
+286 VAKVTDGVEDRYNS

-442 DEGVRPMRAA
+442 DEGVKPMKAA
-452 YLGAQEV
+452 YLGAKEV

-532 SRRAND
+532 SRRTND

-551 LRHKRLTLLSL
+551 LRHRRLTLLSL
-562 FVTIGVNIAL
+562 IITVGVNVAL
-572 YVVVPKTFMPQQ
+572 YVVVPKTFLPQQ

-605 PKMEIFRRAVLKD
+605 PKMETFRRAVLKD

-643 KPIKE
+643 KPIKD
-648 RSISAQKVIERLRKE
+648 RNISAQKVIERLRKE

-709 PKVVTALKAL
+709 PKVVTALRAL

-724 IDAREGRGARQ
+724 IDAREGRGAQQ

-749 VDMDMVT
+749 VDMNMVT

-781 MEVNPKYAQDPITLK
+781 MEVNPKYAQDPVTLN

-808 PLSTIAHYENSLE
+808 PLSTIAHYESSLE
-821 NDRVS
+821 DDRVS

-833 ESIAFDMAEGVTVE
+833 ESISFDMAEGVTVE
-847 QGGAAIERAIAK
+847 KGSAAIERAIAK

-879 TQKSQPWMILGA
+879 TQKSQPFMILGA
-891 LVAVYLVLGVL
+891 LLAVYLVLGVL

-919 GVGALLSIYALGGE
+919 GVGALLSIYVLGGE

-963 ERSQGMAPLE
+963 ERHQGMAPLE

-1000 LMSRAE
+1000 LLSRAE

-1019 GGLIFSQVLTLYT
+1019 GGLIFSQILTLYT

-1038 YLDRLR
+1038 YLDKAR
-1044 HRFNKWRG
+1044 HRFNRWRG

>member
-1 MQGPL
+1 
-6 REQARSHRGAAGLV
+6 
-20 GWCGGQSSMNLS
+20 MNLS

-97 SFGSIAGVNTMSS
+97 SFGAIAGVNTMSS

-140 NASRTLLPSGMR
+140 NASRNLLPSGMR

-212 VRIELEPQSLNQYGV
+212 VRIELEPQALNQYGV
-227 ALDDVRNTIA
+227 ALDDVRTTIA
-237 NANVRRPKGSV
+237 AANVRRPKGSV
-248 EDDQRLWQVQA
+248 EDGERLWQIQA

-274 HYNGGAALRLKD
+274 HYANGAALRLKD

-315 QAGAN
+315 PAGAN

-368 AVALVILV
+368 AVVLVILV

-442 DEGVRPMRAA
+442 DEGVKPMKAA

-517 LKPHTPGQENRLQRW
+517 LKPHTPGEENRLQRW
-532 SRRAND
+532 SRRTND
-538 WMVGKYA
+538 WMVAKYA

-551 LRHKRLTLLSL
+551 LRHRRLTLLSL
-562 FVTIGVNIAL
+562 FVTVGVNVAL

-598 LSFSVMQ
+598 LSFNVMQ

-618 EAVESVAGFIGGNNG
+618 EAVESVAGFIGGTNG

-648 RSISAQKVIERLRKE
+648 RQLSAQKVIERLRKE

-699 GDLGALREWY
+699 GDLGSLREWY
-709 PKVVTALKAL
+709 PKVVAALRAL

-724 IDAREGRGARQ
+724 IDAREGRGAQQ

-749 VDMDMVT
+749 VDMNMVT
-756 AVLNNAYSQRQIS
+756 SVLNNAYSQRQIS

-781 MEVNPKYAQDPITLK
+781 MEVNPKYAQDPVTLK

-808 PLSTIAHYENSLE
+808 PLSTIAHYESSLE
-821 NDRVS
+821 DDRVS

-847 QGGAAIERAIAK
+847 QGSAAIERAIAK

-879 TQKSQPWMILGA
+879 TQKSQPFMILGA
-891 LVAVYLVLGVL
+891 LLAVYLVLGVL

-963 ERSQGMAPLE
+963 ERHQGMTPLE

-1000 LMSRAE
+1000 LLSRAE

-1038 YLDRLR
+1038 YLDKLR

>member
-1 MQGPL
+1 
-6 REQARSHRGAAGLV
+6 
-20 GWCGGQSSMNLS
+20 MNLS

-75 QASLPGASPEV
+75 SASLPGASPEV

-97 SFGSIAGVNTMSS
+97 AFGAIAGVNTMSS
-110 RSSQGSTRVILQFDL
+110 NSSQGSTRVILQFDQ

-140 NASRTLLPSGMR
+140 NASRNLLPSGMK

-158 KVNPSQAP
+158 KINPSQAP
-166 IMVLSLTSDVLEK
+166 IMVLSLTSEVLSK

-195 QVQGV
+195 QVPGV

-212 VRIELEPQSLNQYGV
+212 VRIELEPQLLNQYGV
-227 ALDDVRNTIA
+227 SLDDVRSTIA
-237 NANVRRPKGSV
+237 NANVRRPKGAVSDG
-248 EDDQRLWQVQA
+248 ERNWQIQA
-259 NDQLEKAKDYESLII
+259 NDQLEKAKDYEPLII
-274 HYNGGAALRLKD
+274 RYQDGAALRLSH
-286 VAKVSDGVEDRYNS
+286 VAKVKDSVEDRYNS
-300 GFFND
+300 GFFNN
-305 DAAVLLVINR
+305 DAAVLLVVNR

-320 IIETVNEIKAQL
+320 IIETVNAIKAQL

-343 KLNLAMDRSPVI
+343 QLNLAMDRSPVI

-398 VGTFAVMYLY
+398 VGTFAIMYLY

-442 DEGVRPMRAA
+442 DAGIAPMKAA
-452 YLGAQEV
+452 MLGAKEV

-482 IIESLFREFS
+482 IVESLFREFS
-492 ITLAAAIVVSLVV
+492 ITLAASIIVSLVV

-517 LKPHTPGQENRLQRW
+517 LKPHVPGTENAMQRW
-532 SRRAND
+532 SIRLNQR
-538 WMVGKYA
+538 MVSGYA
-545 TSLDWV
+545 RSLDWV

-562 FVTIGVNIAL
+562 LVTIGVNVAL

-605 PKMEIFRRAVLKD
+605 PKMEIFRKAVLAD
-618 EAVESVAGFIGGNNG
+618 PAVESVAGFIGGNGG
-633 TNNAFMLVRL
+633 TNNAFMIVRL
-643 KPIKE
+643 KPISE
-648 RSISAQKVIERLRKE
+648 RKVSAQKVIERLRE
-663 MPKVPGAQL
+663 SMPKVPGGRL

-679 LQFGGGRE
+679 LQFGGGRD
-687 QTTSQYSYILQS
+687 QTSSQYSYILQS
-699 GDLGALREWY
+699 GDLGELRTWY
-709 PKVVTALKAL
+709 PKVVAAFKAL

-724 IDAREGRGARQ
+724 IDAREGRGAQQ
-735 VTLIVDRDQAKRLG
+735 VTLVVDRDQAKRLG

-781 MEVNPKYAQDPITLK
+781 MEVNPKYAQDPETLN

-803 DGARI
+803 DGQRI
-808 PLSTIAHYENSLE
+808 PLSAIAHYENSLQ

-833 ESIAFDMAEGVTVE
+833 ESIAFDLAPGVTLE
-847 QGGAAIERAIAK
+847 QGTAAIERAVAK
-859 VGLPEDVI
+859 LGLPEEVI
-867 AKMAGT
+867 VKMAGT
-873 ADAFAA
+873 GDAFAA
-879 TQKSQPWMILGA
+879 TQKSQPFMILGA
-891 LVAVYLVLGVL
+891 LVAVYLVLGIL

-919 GVGALLSIYALGGE
+919 GVGALLSIYLTGGE

-963 ERSQGMAPLE
+963 ERHSGLDPQA

-1000 LMSRAE
+1000 MLSSAE

-1019 GGLIFSQVLTLYT
+1019 GGLIFSQILTLYT

>member
-1 MQGPL
+1 
-6 REQARSHRGAAGLV
+6 
-20 GWCGGQSSMNLS
+20 MNLS

-75 QASLPGASPEV
+75 SASLPGASPEV

-97 SFGSIAGVNTMSS
+97 SFGAIAGVNTMSS
-110 RSSQGSTRVILQFDL
+110 RSSQGSTRVILQFDQ

-140 NASRTLLPSGMR
+140 NASRNLLPSGMK

-166 IMVLSLTSDVLEK
+166 IMVLSLTSDVLSK
-179 GQLYD
+179 GELYD

-195 QVQGV
+195 QVPGV

-212 VRIELEPQSLNQYGV
+212 VRIELEPQLLNQYGV

-237 NANVRRPKGSV
+237 NANVRRPKGAVS
-248 EDDQRLWQVQA
+248 DGDRNWQIQA
-259 NDQLEKAKDYESLII
+259 NDQLEKAKDYEPLII
-274 HYNGGAALRLKD
+274 RYQDGAALRLSH
-286 VAKVSDGVEDRYNS
+286 VAKVQDSVEDRYNS
-300 GFFND
+300 GFFNN
-305 DAAVLLVINR
+305 DAAVLLVVNR

-320 IIETVNEIKAQL
+320 IIETVNAIKAQL

-398 VGTFAVMYLY
+398 VGTFAIMYLY

-442 DEGVRPMRAA
+442 DAGIAPMKAA
-452 YLGAQEV
+452 MLGAKEV

-482 IIESLFREFS
+482 IVESLFREFS
-492 ITLAAAIVVSLVV
+492 ITLAASIVVSLVV

-517 LKPHTPGQENRLQRW
+517 LKPHVPGTENAMQRW
-532 SRRAND
+532 SMRLNER
-538 WMVGKYA
+538 MVAGYA
-545 TSLDWV
+545 RSLDWV

-562 FVTIGVNIAL
+562 LVTIGVNVAL

-605 PKMEIFRRAVLKD
+605 PKMEIFRKAVLAD
-618 EAVESVAGFIGGNNG
+618 PAVESVAGFIGGNGG
-633 TNNAFMLVRL
+633 TNNAVMIVRL
-643 KPIKE
+643 KPISE
-648 RSISAQKVIERLRKE
+648 RKISAQKVIERLRDT
-663 MPKVPGAQL
+663 MPKVPGGRL

-687 QTTSQYSYILQS
+687 QTSSQYSYILQS
-699 GDLGALREWY
+699 GDLGELRTWY
-709 PKVVTALKAL
+709 PKVVAALKAL

-724 IDAREGRGARQ
+724 IDAREGRGAQQ
-735 VTLIVDRDQAKRLG
+735 VTLVVDRDQAKRLG

-781 MEVNPKYAQDPITLK
+781 MEVNPKYAQDPETLN

-803 DGARI
+803 DGQRI
-808 PLSTIAHYENSLE
+808 PLSAIAHYENSLQ

-833 ESIAFDMAEGVTVE
+833 ESIAFDLAPGVTLE
-847 QGGAAIERAIAK
+847 QGTAAIERAVAK
-859 VGLPEDVI
+859 LGLPEEVI
-867 AKMAGT
+867 VKMAGT
-873 ADAFAA
+873 GDAFAA
-879 TQKSQPWMILGA
+879 TQKSQPFMILGA
-891 LVAVYLVLGVL
+891 LVAVYLVLGIL

-919 GVGALLSIYALGGE
+919 GVGALLSIYLTGGE

-963 ERSQGMAPLE
+963 ERTAGFSPE
-973 SIRSACLQRLRPIL
+973 NSIRSACLQRLRPIL
-987 MTTLAAILGALPL
+987 MTTLAAILGAVPL
-1000 LMSRAE
+1000 MLSTAE

-1019 GGLIFSQVLTLYT
+1019 GGLIFSQILTLYT

-1038 YLDRLR
+1038 YLDRAR

-1052 VRTDAALETPL
+1052 VRTDAALDTPL

>member
-1 MQGPL
+1 
-6 REQARSHRGAAGLV
+6 
-20 GWCGGQSSMNLS
+20 MNLS

-75 QASLPGASPEV
+75 SASLPGASPEV

-97 SFGSIAGVNTMSS
+97 SFGAIAGVNTMSS
-110 RSSQGSTRVILQFDL
+110 RSSQGSTRVILQFDQ

-140 NASRTLLPSGMR
+140 NASRNLLPSGMK

-166 IMVLSLTSDVLEK
+166 IMVLSLTSDVLSK
-179 GQLYD
+179 GELYD

-195 QVQGV
+195 QVPGV

-212 VRIELEPQSLNQYGV
+212 VRIELEPQLLNQYGV
-227 ALDDVRNTIA
+227 SLDDVRNTIA
-237 NANVRRPKGSV
+237 NANVRRPKGAVS
-248 EDDQRLWQVQA
+248 DGDRNWQIQA
-259 NDQLEKAKDYESLII
+259 NDQLEKAKDYEPLII
-274 HYNGGAALRLKD
+274 RYQDGAALRLSH
-286 VAKVSDGVEDRYNS
+286 VAKVKDSVEDRYNS
-300 GFFND
+300 GFFNN
-305 DAAVLLVINR
+305 DAAVLLVVNR

-320 IIETVNEIKAQL
+320 IIETVNAIKAQL
-332 PALQA
+332 PVLQA

-343 KLNLAMDRSPVI
+343 QLNLAMDRSPVI

-376 VFLFLGNFRA
+376 VFLFLGNLRA

-398 VGTFAVMYLY
+398 VGTFAIMYLY

-442 DEGVRPMRAA
+442 DDGIAPMKAA
-452 YLGAQEV
+452 LLGAKEV

-482 IIESLFREFS
+482 IVESLFREFS
-492 ITLAAAIVVSLVV
+492 ITLAASIVVSLVV

-517 LKPHTPGQENRLQRW
+517 LKPHVPGTENAMQRW
-532 SRRAND
+532 SMRLNER
-538 WMVGKYA
+538 MVSGYA
-545 TSLDWV
+545 RSLDWV
-551 LRHKRLTLLSL
+551 LRHQRLTLFSL
-562 FVTIGVNIAL
+562 LVTIGVNVAL

-605 PKMEIFRRAVLKD
+605 PKMEIFRKAVLAD
-618 EAVESVAGFIGGNNG
+618 PAVESVAGFIGGNGG
-633 TNNAFMLVRL
+633 TNNAFMIVRL
-643 KPIKE
+643 KPVSE
-648 RSISAQKVIERLRKE
+648 RKVSSQKVIERLRE
-663 MPKVPGAQL
+663 NMPKVPGGRL

-687 QTTSQYSYILQS
+687 QTSSQYSYILQS
-699 GDLGALREWY
+699 GDLGELRAWY
-709 PKVVTALKAL
+709 PKVVAALKAL

-724 IDAREGRGARQ
+724 IDAREGRGAQQ

-749 VDMDMVT
+749 VDMNMVT
-756 AVLNNAYSQRQIS
+756 SVLNNAYSQRQIS

-781 MEVNPKYAQDPITLK
+781 MEVNPKYAQDPITLN
-796 QVQVITA
+796 QVQVITST
-803 DGARI
+803 GARI
-808 PLSTIAHYENSLE
+808 PLSAIAHYENSLE

-833 ESIAFDMAEGVTVE
+833 ESISFDMAEGVTVE
-847 QGGAAIERAIAK
+847 QGSAAIERAIAK

-879 TQKSQPWMILGA
+879 TQKSQPFMILGA
-891 LVAVYLVLGVL
+891 LLAVYLVLGVL

-963 ERSQGMAPLE
+963 ERHQGMTPLE

-1000 LMSRAE
+1000 LLSRAE

-1038 YLDRLR
+1038 YLDKLR

>member
-1 MQGPL
+1 
-6 REQARSHRGAAGLV
+6 
-20 GWCGGQSSMNLS
+20 MNLS
-32 GPFIKRPVAT
+32 GPFIRRPVAT
-42 MLLSLAIML
+42 MLLSFAIML
-51 LGGVSFGLLPV
+51 LGGVCFGLLPV

-75 QASLPGASPEV
+75 QANLPGASPEV

-97 SFGSIAGVNTMSS
+97 SFGAIAGVNTMSS

-140 NASRTLLPSGMR
+140 NASRNLLPSGMR

-195 QVQGV
+195 QVAGV

-212 VRIELEPQSLNQYGV
+212 VRIELEPQLLNQYGV
-227 ALDDVRNTIA
+227 ALDDVRTAIA
-237 NANVRRPKGSV
+237 NSNVRRPKGSV
-248 EDDQRLWQVQA
+248 EDDKRMWQVQA
-259 NDQLEKAKDYESLII
+259 NDQLEKAKDYETLVIRYQDGSV
-274 HYNGGAALRLKD
+274 LRLKD

-300 GFFND
+300 GFFNN

-320 IIETVNEIKAQL
+320 IIETVNEIKIQL

-343 KLNLAMDRSPVI
+343 KLDLAMDRSPVI

-368 AVALVILV
+368 AVALVVLV

-398 VGTFAVMYLY
+398 VGTFAVMYVY

-442 DEGVRPMRAA
+442 DEGVPPMKAA
-452 YLGAQEV
+452 YLGAEEV
-459 GFTLLSMNVSLVA
+459 GFTLLSMNASLVA

-482 IIESLFREFS
+482 IVESLFREFS

-517 LKPHTPGQENRLQRW
+517 LKPHVPGQENRLQRW
-532 SRRAND
+532 SHGLNER
-538 WMVGKYA
+538 MVRGYA
-545 TSLDWV
+545 SSLDWV
-551 LRHKRLTLLSL
+551 LRHRRLTLFSL
-562 FVTIGVNIAL
+562 LVTIGVNIAL

-598 LSFSVMQ
+598 LSFNVMQ

-618 EAVESVAGFIGGNNG
+618 EAVQSVAGFIGGNNG

-648 RSISAQKVIERLRKE
+648 RGISAQKVIERLRKE
-663 MPKVPGAQL
+663 MPKVPGGQL

-699 GDLGALREWY
+699 ADLASLRTWY
-709 PKVVTALKAL
+709 PKVVAAFRAL

-724 IDAREGRGARQ
+724 IDARDGGGAQQ
-735 VTLIVDRDQAKRLG
+735 VTLVVDRDQAKRLG
-749 VDMDMVT
+749 IDMDMVT
-756 AVLNNAYSQRQIS
+756 SVLNNAYSQRQIS

-781 MEVNPKYAQDPITLK
+781 MEVNPKYAQDPNTLE

-803 DGARI
+803 DGARV
-808 PLSTIAHYENSLE
+808 PLSAIAHYENSLE
-821 NDRVS
+821 DDRVS

-833 ESIAFDMAEGVTVE
+833 EGISFDMAEGVTVE
-847 QGGAAIERAIAK
+847 QGTAAIERAIAK
-859 VGLPEDVI
+859 LGMPEDVI

-879 TQKSQPWMILGA
+879 TQKSQPFMILGA
-891 LVAVYLVLGVL
+891 LLAVYLVLGVL

-919 GVGALLSIYALGGE
+919 GVGALLSIYVLGSE

-963 ERSQGMAPLE
+963 ERAGQTSLE
-973 SIRSACLQRLRPIL
+973 SIRSACLLRLRPIL

-1000 LMSRAE
+1000 LLGGAE
-1006 GAEMRQPLGLTII
+1006 GSEMRQPLGLTII
-1019 GGLIFSQVLTLYT
+1019 GGLVFSQVLTLYT

-1038 YLDRLR
+1038 YLDNLR
-1044 HRFNKWRG
+1044 HRFNRWRG